1 MAKFTI
7 LVPGLAQGG
16 AERIAC
22 ELASQFADNNHD
34 VALATLF
41 TGSPVFEVSP
51 KLAIHKLRYQ
61 QRFHFKGAGLIE
73 NLLTM
78 KAIRRYVL
86 SHGVERLMVFTHR
99 LACLALL
106 ATKGTAVEVYC
117 GEVSNPLIERHGRM
131 WQRLTRY
138 CYARF
143 DEVVLQTNTIKKALV
158 DWRPQG
164 YQVIGNSTAIATSG
178 VQATA
183 QENTKKL
190 VFIGRLTP
198 EKGLQDTLQALALI
212 PEEKRWPFDIYGSGE
227 NQQQLSELIVTL
239 GLESSVTMQGPT
251 NKVKEKL
258 QQASVFVMSSY
269 REGFPVAL
277 LEAQAMGL
285 PVVSYK
291 TLFGPEDIIEHEAT
305 GLLVPLK
312 DVKALSEA
320 LMRVFEM
327 PDNELQ
333 AWGEQAAYLANK
345 RYHPDII
352 YGKWE
357 SLLFK
362 GITK

>member
-1 MAKFTI
+1 MAKLTI

-16 AERIAC
+16 AERVAC

-34 VALATLF
+34 IALATLF
-41 TGSPVFEVSP
+41 TSSPVFEVSP
-51 KLAIHKLRYQ
+51 KLAIHPLRHQ
-61 QRFHFKGAGLIE
+61 QHFHFKGAGLIE
-73 NLLTM
+73 NILTI

-99 LACLALL
+99 LACLAFF
-106 ATKGTAVEVYC
+106 ATRGTRVEIYC
-117 GEVSNPLIERHGRM
+117 GEVSNPLIERHGPL

-143 DEVVLQTNTIKKALV
+143 DEVVLQTDTIRKALA

-164 YQVIGNSTAIATSG
+164 YQVIGNSTAIATLG
-178 VQATA
+178 APIKA
-183 QENTKKL
+183 QVNSKKL

-198 EKGLQDTLQALALI
+198 EKGLQDTLHALALT
-212 PEEKRWPFDIYGSGE
+212 PKDKRWPLDIYGSGE
-227 NQQQLSELIVTL
+227 YQQQLSELIVKL
-239 GLESSVTMQGPT
+239 GLESCVTMHGPT

-291 TLFGPEDIIEHEAT
+291 TLFGPEDIIEHEVT
-305 GLLVPLK
+305 GLLVSLK

-320 LMRVFEM
+320 LLRIFEL
-327 PDNELQ
+327 PDNELL
-333 AWGEQAAYLANK
+333 AWGEQAAYLSNK

-352 YGKWE
+352 YDKWE
-357 SLLFK
+357 GLLFK
-362 GITK
+362 GNA